1 MYGTGC
7 VSKEKKVKRQD
18 WKRIEGRRI
27 PWKFSP
33 SSFGQQGQKV
43 IKRNKSKE
51 NKKGKEDTK
60 EKRERYIIKQKETWR
75 ERNDSLGQH
84 IIKEK
89 KKKKR
94 KRKRKKPFLPFTKYT
109 FDKFII

>member
-27 PWKFSP
+27 LWKFSP

-60 EKRERYIIKQKETWR
+60 EKREKETWR

-89 KKKKR
+89 RKKE
-94 KRKRKKPFLPFTKYT
+94 RKKPFLPFTKYT

>member
-27 PWKFSP
+27 LLKFSP

-51 NKKGKEDTK
+51 NKKKKRKEDTK
-60 EKRERYIIKQKETWR
+60 EKREIYNKTKRNMERKE
-75 ERNDSLGQH
+75 
-84 IIKEK
+84 
-89 KKKKR
+89 
-94 KRKRKKPFLPFTKYT
+94 
-109 FDKFII
+109 